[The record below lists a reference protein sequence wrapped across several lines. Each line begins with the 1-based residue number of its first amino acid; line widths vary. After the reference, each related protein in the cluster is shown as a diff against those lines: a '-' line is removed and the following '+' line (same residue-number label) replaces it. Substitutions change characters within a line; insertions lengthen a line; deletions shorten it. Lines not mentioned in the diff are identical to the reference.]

1 MTQNN
6 TVIGQVF
13 KVLNSRKET
22 DPTTFTDIKN
32 VSQYEIDV
40 FCTEFRLD
48 YAHTIP
54 YPFKDATINRAVEK
68 WLKANR

>member
-13 KVLNSRKET
+13 KVLNERK
-22 DPTTFTDIKN
+22 DLSPTFQSEIVRT
-32 VSQYEIDV
+32 SQYEIDQFV
-40 FCTEFRLD
+40 TQFRAD

-54 YPFKDATINRAVEK
+54 YPFKDATVNRCVEK
-68 WLKANR
+68 WIKANR